1 LLKKF
6 GEKRL
11 LGKKNT
17 VFNRPSSFL
26 SRWRSFSAIR
36 LLQYSF
42 MFASVPMLAYGIKP
56 YETEILVVIIFTIF
70 ALYSGFF
77 ATLLWNDITDKD
89 IDAIAHPDRPLPAG
103 RISANKMFMIALV
116 FSAFTFLFSYLV
128 SFWCF
133 IFVGAVALFVAFHNK
148 YFKKIIRLPAFSEL
162 TTPLQWVIVPIFG
175 FLAIWTVFQSS
186 GDFTITFPIFG
197 YISFN
202 GLDFQN
208 MIILAFFTY
217 FADGAHDL
225 PEGIHDVDG
234 DHKLGVRTYAT
245 SFGEKNAA
253 RVSFT
258 MFFISG
264 ILGILL
270 FIRTILSP
278 IFLVLFLIL
287 WIYALYNSSRLLVA
301 DKKEIKK
308 MGKIVGQKTFRYFWI
323 TYDLIFLDLIIQL
336 LILN

>member
-1 LLKKF
+1 
-6 GEKRL
+6 
-11 LGKKNT
+11 
-17 VFNRPSSFL
+17 
-26 SRWRSFSAIR
+26 
-36 LLQYSF
+36 
-42 MFASVPMLAYGIKP
+42 MFASVPMLAYGIKS
-56 YETEILVVIIFTIF
+56 YETEILVVILFTII

-103 RISANKMFMIALV
+103 RISAKKMFMIALV
-116 FSAFTFLFSYLV
+116 FSGLTFLFSFLV

-175 FLAIWTVFQSS
+175 FLAIWTVFPPS
-186 GDFTITFPIFG
+186 GEFTITFPIFG

-202 GLDFQN
+202 GLAFQN

-234 DHKLGVRTYAT
+234 DRKLGVKTYAT

-287 WIYALYNSSRLLVA
+287 WFYALYHSFKLLIA
-301 DKKEIKK
+301 DKKEIKN

>member
-1 LLKKF
+1 MPDKT
-6 GEKRL
+6 
-11 LGKKNT
+11 NT
-17 VFNRPSSFL
+17 LFKRPSRFL
-26 SRWRSFSAIR
+26 SSWRSFSGLR
-36 LLQYSF
+36 LLQYPF

-56 YETEILVVIIFTIF
+56 YGSEIIAIIVFTII

-103 RISANKMFMIALV
+103 RISAKRMFMVALV
-116 FSAFTFLFSYLV
+116 FSALTFTFSYLV

-148 YFKKIIRLPAFSEL
+148 YFKKIVKLPAFSEL

-175 FLAIWTVFQSS
+175 FLAIWTVFPSN
-186 GDFTITFPIFG
+186 GDITITFPIFG
-197 YISFN
+197 SISFDSI
-202 GLDFQN
+202 DFQN

-234 DHKLGVRTYAT
+234 DHKLGVKTYAT

-253 RVSFT
+253 RISFI

-264 ILGILL
+264 LLGIILY
-270 FIRTILSP
+270 IRSILSP
-278 IFLVLFLIL
+278 IFLVLFLLL
-287 WIYALYNSSRLLVA
+287 WFYALYHSYKLLTA
-301 DKKEIKK
+301 NNKDMKK
-308 MGKIVGQKTFRYFWI
+308 MGKIVGQKTFRFFWI
-323 TYDLIFLDLIIQL
+323 TYDIIFLDLLIQ
-336 LILN
+336 IVIFN